1 MNERPTTSSAPSVAD
16 PDLEALEA
24 SVAEW
29 AGGLRS
35 HAVTEFDPAQVTHLA
50 ELASAAAVAS
60 AASLASTAGTTSGLL
75 TGATKMTGLLTST
88 ITKFA
93 ASAALAASFGA
104 AAAVGGVLPAPMQS
118 GAADLADHVGIDLPR
133 PSVTVDVEGAGTI
146 VVSVVDGVLEVV
158 GVDAGTDW
166 DATVRTQ
173 SDLTAVVDFVS
184 DEGTRTV
191 TVVAD
196 RAGQITSM
204 VEDTRAGAGIDG
216 SATGAGSAGDDGGS
230 TAGSGSVSGSGAAG
244 VETPPAQV
252 TVDADVGIDL
262 GL

>member
-1 MNERPTTSSAPSVAD
+1 
-16 PDLEALEA
+16 
-24 SVAEW
+24 
-29 AGGLRS
+29 
-35 HAVTEFDPAQVTHLA
+35 
-50 ELASAAAVAS
+50 
-60 AASLASTAGTTSGLL
+60 
-75 TGATKMTGLLTST
+75 MTGPLTSA

-104 AAAVGGVLPAPMQS
+104 AAAVGGLLPAPMQN

-133 PSVTVDVEGAGTI
+133 PSVTVDVAGAGTI

-158 GVDAGTDW
+158 GVEGGAGW

-184 DEGTRTV
+184 DESTRTV

-196 RAGQITSM
+196 RAGQITST
-204 VEDTRAGAGIDG
+204 VEDGRAGARLGG
-216 SATGAGSAGDDGGS
+216 SATGTGSGSVEGGPA
-230 TAGSGSVSGSGAAG
+230 TGSGSVSGSGSAG